1 MTICRVNTTISP
13 PRVAGQS
20 PPFDTTTNMDNAW
33 YYEKNGQRLGAL
45 PEAEIAALIANRALT
60 AETLV
65 WKQGL
70 ANWTPVAQTE
80 LVAYLA
86 RADLPPTLPATHVSN
101 LVVWFIAAAPFIGS
115 FLQVVLAY
123 VVAGNEWMAQRAL
136 ASGRYWW
143 VTVLLNVGLCIVDE
157 RRLKGAGVD
166 TSTFGKL
173 VFIVPVYL
181 WKRARS
187 LKQGP
192 AYFWTWIAVFV
203 LNLLSSF

>member
-1 MTICRVNTTISP
+1 MN
-13 PRVAGQS
+13 
-20 PPFDTTTNMDNAW
+20 NAW
-33 YYEKNGQRLGAL
+33 YYEKNGQRLGGL
-45 PEAEIAALIANRALT
+45 PEAEVVGLIAQHALT

-70 ANWTPVAQTE
+70 ATWTPLAQTE
-80 LVAYLA
+80 LAAHLA
-86 RADLPPTLPATHVSN
+86 SADLPPTLPATHVSN
-101 LVVWFIAAAPFIGS
+101 LVVWFIAAAPLIGS
-115 FLQVVLAY
+115 FLQGVLAY

-157 RRLKGAGVD
+157 RRLKVAGVD

-181 WKRARS
+181 WKRATS
-187 LKQGP
+187 LKQRP
-192 AYFWTWIAVFV
+192 AYFWTWIGVFV
-203 LNLLSSF
+203 LNLLSAL